1 MLRSWTDPWDW
12 LLMGWGFQYSCR
24 RLTVVDVEVEA
35 SAGEARGAVAA
46 GGVVEE
52 GDGRAVVVEAG
63 VVLPGEV
70 CGGAGREVVE
80 VVMLA
85 AEAPDDVA
93 CAAVN
98 VCETAHVA
106 RGH

>member
-1 MLRSWTDPWDW
+1 
-12 LLMGWGFQYSCR
+12 MGVPVLVSEADGHLAR
-24 RLTVVDVEVEA
+24 VDVEVEA

-106 RGH
+106 RRH